1 MSLRSRLERTPDE
14 EAPPKVIE
22 RDRRRPSYGEHAAVT
37 RTRDRDIV
45 RAVTSPPKSEHEKW
59 QDYYW
64 AKYKREEKATKDAA
78 IEKERQRQEAL
89 KQERQR
95 NNSAALKEFEL
106 QQVEQVL
113 IDCSV
118 TESQAIASL
127 VKRKYKDSVVDPTA
141 WSLAKDEVR
150 SETRARAEFSQ
161 MPLEEVDAINEDS
174 TELAKR
180 LRCDVAFA
188 AKLLNDHW
196 YGNS

>member
-1 MSLRSRLERTPDE
+1 MSLRSKLEKTPE
-14 EAPPKVIE
+14 ETSPPKAIE
-22 RDRRRPSYGEHAAVT
+22 QDRRRPSYGETATLV

-45 RAVTSPPKSEHEKW
+45 NPVTSPPKTAHEKW

-64 AKYKREEKATKDAA
+64 AKYKREEREKKEAA
-78 IEKERQRQEAL
+78 QERERIRLEDL

-95 NNSAALKEFEL
+95 KNSAALKEFEL

-118 TESQAIASL
+118 TETQAIASL
-127 VKRKYKDSVVDPTA
+127 VKRKYKDSVMDPTA

-188 AKLLNDHW
+188 AKLLNEHW

>member
-14 EAPPKVIE
+14 EAPPKAIE
-22 RDRRRPSYGEHAAVT
+22 SDRRRPSYGEQATLV
-37 RTRDRDIV
+37 RTRDRNIV
-45 RAVTSPPKSEHEKW
+45 KAMTAPPKTSHEQW
-59 QDYYW
+59 QEYYW
-64 AKYKREEKATKDAA
+64 EKHKREERK
-78 IEKERQRQEAL
+78 EKEAAQERERIRLEDL

-113 IDCSV
+113 SDCSV

-127 VKRKYKDSVVDPTA
+127 VKRKYKDSVMDPTA

-150 SETRARAEFSQ
+150 SETRARADFSQ

-188 AKLLNDHW
+188 AKLLNEHW